1 MQVQAKLYGVRLSA
15 QKGRLVA
22 GLGRAQPI
30 ASALNILAFTPKKGA
45 RIIKKVLESAIANAE
60 HNNGADIDELK
71 VVRIYVEKGPVLKRF
86 HARAK
91 GRGNRIVKP
100 TGFRLS
106 VNRNWGSKWFANSK
120 NFPVMLLEDIKVREY
135 LKKKLSHAAVGKGG

>member
-22 GLGRAQPI
+22 DLVRGQPI
-30 ASALNILAFTPKKGA
+30 ANALNILAFTPKKGA

-71 VVRIYVEKGPVLKRF
+71 VTTIHVEKGPVLKRF

-100 TGFRLS
+100 TCHVFVTVGD
-106 VNRNWGSKWFANSK
+106 G
-120 NFPVMLLEDIKVREY
+120 
-135 LKKKLSHAAVGKGG
+135 KKD